1 MDCYATLVCDRQ
13 WAGDHPKSREEPM
26 TDGASDSVCKASSV
40 EGGCHGREC
49 LVLLCSSHREA
60 GQPCDEGWIKVV

>member
-1 MDCYATLVCDRQ
+1 
-13 WAGDHPKSREEPM
+13 M

-40 EGGCHGREC
+40 GVGMVAGVWCYYVARIEG
-49 LVLLCSSHREA
+49 